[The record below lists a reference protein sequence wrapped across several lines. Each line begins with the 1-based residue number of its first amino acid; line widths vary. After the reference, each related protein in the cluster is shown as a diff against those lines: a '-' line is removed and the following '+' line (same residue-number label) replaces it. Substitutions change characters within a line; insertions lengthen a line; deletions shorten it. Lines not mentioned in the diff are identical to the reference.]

1 MMDLVE
7 LSERYWDELSSTLD
21 QDQRRAFKAMMNC
34 RQQSAGGSYYACT
47 SCGHVHYHCRSCG
60 NRFCSRCQNHRASQ
74 WLHRQKQRLLPC
86 PYFMVTFTLSSSLRA
101 IPRWRRKEMF
111 DALFMA
117 SSQAL
122 KEMCKDRLGGECGMI
137 GVLHTHGRDLCYH
150 PHIHYIVPGLVLNS
164 QEKLLRVIKKN
175 YLVNNKALGALYR
188 GKFLAA
194 LTEHKIGFQSSLYA
208 KKWNVDCR
216 SVGQGLHALEYL
228 SRYLMRGVVSE
239 QSLSEKEDK
248 VRLRYKDSQT
258 KRMDSKDFGPVEFLQ
273 RLAQHVLPRG
283 FHRVREYG
291 FLAPAAKK
299 KLFLMQN
306 LLEVKIPNDP
316 PPKLPALRCSL
327 CQGIMLP
334 IGRVIS
340 EGRLKQESL
349 VSVGA
354 RSPPIVSIS

>member
-1 MMDLVE
+1 MIDLVE
-7 LSERYWDELSSTLD
+7 LSEKYWGELSSTLD
-21 QDQRRAFKAMMNC
+21 NDQKRAFKAMMNC
-34 RQQSAGGSYYACT
+34 SQQSAGGSYYACT
-47 SCGHVHYHCRSCG
+47 NCGHVHYHCRSCG
-60 NRFCSRCQNHRASQ
+60 NRFCNRCQNHRASL

-86 PYFMVTFTLSSSLRA
+86 PYFMVTFTLPASLRA
-101 IPRWRRKEMF
+101 IPRYRRKEMF

-122 KEMCKDRLGGECGMI
+122 KEMCQDRLRGDCGMI

-175 YLVNNKALGALYR
+175 YLVNNTALSKLYR

-194 LTEHKIGFQSSLYA
+194 LTELEIGFQSSLYG
-208 KKWNVDCR
+208 KDWNVDCR
-216 SVGQGLHALEYL
+216 PVGQGLPALEYL

-239 QSLSEKEDK
+239 KSLSAEENT
-248 VRLRYKDSQT
+248 VRLRYKDSKT
-258 KRMDSKDFGPVEFLQ
+258 KRMDSKEFEPKEFLQ

-306 LLEVKIPNDP
+306 LLEVKIPNEP
-316 PPKLPALRCSL
+316 PPELPALRCSI

-334 IGRVIS
+334 IGQVSR
-340 EGRLKQESL
+340 RRTLKQESL
-349 VSVGA
+349 VSIGA
-354 RSPPIVSIS
+354 RSPPMS

>member
-1 MMDLVE
+1 
-7 LSERYWDELSSTLD
+7 
-21 QDQRRAFKAMMNC
+21 
-34 RQQSAGGSYYACT
+34 
-47 SCGHVHYHCRSCG
+47 
-60 NRFCSRCQNHRASQ
+60 
-74 WLHRQKQRLLPC
+74 
-86 PYFMVTFTLSSSLRA
+86 
-101 IPRWRRKEMF
+101 
-111 DALFMA
+111 
-117 SSQAL
+117 
-122 KEMCKDRLGGECGMI
+122 
-137 GVLHTHGRDLCYH
+137 
-150 PHIHYIVPGLVLNS
+150 
-164 QEKLLRVIKKN
+164 
-175 YLVNNKALGALYR
+175 
-188 GKFLAA
+188 
-194 LTEHKIGFQSSLYA
+194 
-208 KKWNVDCR
+208 
-216 SVGQGLHALEYL
+216 
-228 SRYLMRGVVSE
+228 
-239 QSLSEKEDK
+239 
-248 VRLRYKDSQT
+248 
-258 KRMDSKDFGPVEFLQ
+258 MDSKDFGPVEFLQ